1 MAPCIGLSIKK
12 VWITVSGSN
21 NWAVKSFC
29 AFRGAGFLGIHC
41 EQESSRISKNFNIT
55 QNSLLRKILAK
66 DIVVNPLISLQSII
80 IFGSPAFISL
90 F

>member
-1 MAPCIGLSIKK
+1 MAPCIGLSIKE

-41 EQESSRISKNFNIT
+41 EQESSRISMNFNKVQFT
-55 QNSLLRKILAK
+55 EKNTSKRCSVLRPIL
-66 DIVVNPLISLQSII
+66 
-80 IFGSPAFISL
+80 
-90 F
+90 